1 MWYLVVEALNTKK
14 RPLMQSVIFG
24 EMQKAKDDKELVD
37 SKLSPSS
44 FLFCNHMGA
53 IFWHQAVLIIFIF
66 TSTILF
72 IMLYV
77 QFIFTKPYLLTNLMQ
92 TLCAMKSF

>member
-44 FLFCNHMGA
+44 FHF
-53 IFWHQAVLIIFIF
+53 
-66 TSTILF
+66 
-72 IMLYV
+72 
-77 QFIFTKPYLLTNLMQ
+77 
-92 TLCAMKSF
+92 